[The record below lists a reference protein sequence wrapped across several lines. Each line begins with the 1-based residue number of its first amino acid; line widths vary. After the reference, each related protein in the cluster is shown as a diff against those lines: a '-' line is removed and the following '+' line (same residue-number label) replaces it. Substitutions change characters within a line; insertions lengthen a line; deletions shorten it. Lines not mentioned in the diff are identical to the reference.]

1 MRRSEP
7 NTSVHSSKGRLVVTR
22 VAEAVAQVVAVCH
35 EQFRSDPCPEAFEEA
50 ELRVRETMNALAC
63 ELLGAVIEKRDD
75 GASRIERDGQSW
87 FRVAAT
93 PRTIMTSLGPLTYR
107 RARYRTSTAPAHG
120 GLPGAVT
127 AAIYSTVL
135 ARPSRSGPTRF
146 RYAGES
152 QSLSRRRA
160 RADAEEGV
168 PARFR
173 IHAIPETDMHD
184 PERDIRDIPLSQLEL
199 SPDNVR
205 KTPADDS
212 AFTELKA
219 SIAAHGLLENL
230 IAHAMGLGADGIGR
244 YAVIAGGRRLAA
256 MQALA
261 AEGTL
266 DEDHPVPC
274 RMIGDIVTAEEVS
287 LAENSVRAA
296 MHPADQ
302 VEAFRRLADAGS
314 TAAAIAARFGVSE
327 RTVEKRLRLG
337 NAAPV
342 LLEAYRA
349 GEIDLD
355 TLMAFAV
362 TTNQARQSAVWE
374 TVSQQGYRPGAWQIK
389 RLLTEDRVPA
399 TSAIVRF
406 VGIEAYEATG
416 GKIDRDLFAEE
427 DERGIWFDD
436 PDLLNKLAI
445 DSLQVAA
452 RELET
457 RWKWAEARL
466 DVDWSATAAFGRV
479 RPQPAEPTDGEKA
492 EIERL
497 RTRNDELANMDDD
510 GWTEELVEEADAN
523 ETRLDEI
530 EATIEARAVYRRE
543 DIAIAGCIATVGNDG
558 ELKLIQGLVRPEDM
572 PARESNDANMAG
584 QDDTGDGES
593 ASSSIEAPTLAAPL
607 ASLGDAEA
615 EARKEAGV
623 GIGLADDLRAI
634 RTAIVKSQLA
644 CDFEAA
650 FDLLLFQLAR
660 GVFASGYHDD
670 ALDIRATETPDRPAM
685 RVNDDAFGTINVGEK
700 HLEIDR
706 ATQKL
711 DWTGL
716 SDTEAF
722 AELRALPERDKRTL
736 FASCV
741 ARTLKGQLAFE
752 PKARPEVEATVARL
766 DIDFAAAVR
775 GNRDQLWTADLLWS
789 RLRKDRILAVARETL
804 GETWAQAEAKH
815 KKADI
820 AKAMQDAFAHGGDV
834 PAGVTAEGRAAAIA
848 WTPPGFRAFDTGAV
862 DDSALADDEGTTAP
876 EPQPSKIDTPL
887 ENALEHSSVDPSGAD
902 GEARQDDATEA
913 DALPGDDPEPTPVE
927 ATRPINV
934 SVPGIVESIDAP
946 AVAERRAAAIASAM
960 NADATL
966 PVAASAPEVAGPPAA
981 DAGGHDVSVE
991 REQVLAPPRGNGH
1004 DNGAEL
1010 LEIPAFLRRG

>member
-1 MRRSEP
+1 
-7 NTSVHSSKGRLVVTR
+7 
-22 VAEAVAQVVAVCH
+22 
-35 EQFRSDPCPEAFEEA
+35 
-50 ELRVRETMNALAC
+50 
-63 ELLGAVIEKRDD
+63 
-75 GASRIERDGQSW
+75 
-87 FRVAAT
+87 
-93 PRTIMTSLGPLTYR
+93 
-107 RARYRTSTAPAHG
+107 
-120 GLPGAVT
+120 
-127 AAIYSTVL
+127 
-135 ARPSRSGPTRF
+135 
-146 RYAGES
+146 
-152 QSLSRRRA
+152 
-160 RADAEEGV
+160 
-168 PARFR
+168 
-173 IHAIPETDMHD
+173 MHD
-184 PERDIRDIPLSQLEL
+184 PKRDIRDIPLSQLEL
-199 SPDNVR
+199 SPANVR
-205 KTPADDS
+205 KTPADAS

-230 IAHAMGLGADGIGR
+230 IARAMEPGPDGVTR

-261 AEGTL
+261 AEGAR

-274 RMIGDIVTAEEVS
+274 RMIDGIVAAEEVS

-362 TTNQARQSAVWE
+362 TTDQAHQTAVWE

-389 RLLTEDRVPA
+389 RLLTEDRVAA
-399 TSAIVRF
+399 TSAIARF
-406 VGIEAYEATG
+406 VGIEAYEAAG
-416 GKIDRDLFAEE
+416 GRIDRDLFAEE

-436 PDLLNKLAI
+436 PDFLNTLVI
-445 DSLQVAA
+445 DSLQAAA

-479 RPQPAEPTDGEKA
+479 RPQPAEPTDEEKA

-530 EATIEARAVYRRE
+530 EATIEARAIYRRE

-572 PARESNDANMAG
+572 PAHASENANAAG
-584 QDDTGDGES
+584 PDDTGDGGT
-593 ASSSIEAPTLAAPL
+593 ASSGIEAPTLAAPL
-607 ASLGDAEA
+607 ASPGDAEA

-660 GVFASGYHDD
+660 GVFANGYHDD

-706 ATQKL
+706 AAQKL

-716 SDTEAF
+716 PDAEAF

-752 PKARPEVEATVARL
+752 PKARPEVEATVALL

-775 GNRDQLWTADLLWS
+775 GNRDQVWTADLLWS

-804 GETWAQAEAKH
+804 GETWAQAEAKR
-815 KKADI
+815 KKAEI
-820 AKAMQDAFAHGGDV
+820 ARAMQEAFAHGNGV

-862 DDSALADDEGTTAP
+862 DDSASADDEGTTAP
-876 EPQPSKIDTPL
+876 EPQPTVADTPL
-887 ENALEHSSVDPSGAD
+887 GDAPEDAGDNADGGADPSGAD
-902 GEARQDDATEA
+902 SDASQSGDPKAGAPADNVADPAQAEAPRSMNAR
-913 DALPGDDPEPTPVE
+913 V
-927 ATRPINV
+927 N
-934 SVPGIVESIDAP
+934 SVVESIDAP
-946 AVAERRAAAIASAM
+946 AVAERRATALASAV
-960 NADATL
+960 NADTTP
-966 PVAASAPEVAGPPAA
+966 PVAASAPEAAGAGDHDA
-981 DAGGHDVSVE
+981 MRITIAGGGSNVPVKP
-991 REQVLAPPRGNGH
+991 EQVMAPPRGNGH
-1004 DNGAEL
+1004 DNKAEL

>member
-1 MRRSEP
+1 
-7 NTSVHSSKGRLVVTR
+7 
-22 VAEAVAQVVAVCH
+22 
-35 EQFRSDPCPEAFEEA
+35 
-50 ELRVRETMNALAC
+50 
-63 ELLGAVIEKRDD
+63 
-75 GASRIERDGQSW
+75 
-87 FRVAAT
+87 
-93 PRTIMTSLGPLTYR
+93 
-107 RARYRTSTAPAHG
+107 
-120 GLPGAVT
+120 
-127 AAIYSTVL
+127 
-135 ARPSRSGPTRF
+135 
-146 RYAGES
+146 
-152 QSLSRRRA
+152 
-160 RADAEEGV
+160 
-168 PARFR
+168 
-173 IHAIPETDMHD
+173 MHD

-205 KTPADDS
+205 RTPADAS

-230 IAHAMGLGADGIGR
+230 IARSMEPGADGPER

-261 AEGTL
+261 AGGVLE
-266 DEDHPVPC
+266 EDHPVPC
-274 RMIGDIVTAEEVS
+274 RMIGGIVAAEEVS

-349 GEIDLD
+349 GDIDLD

-362 TTNQARQSAVWE
+362 TTDHARQSAVWE

-399 TSAIVRF
+399 TSAIARF
-406 VGIEAYEATG
+406 VGIEAYEAAG
-416 GKIDRDLFAEE
+416 GRIDRDLFAEE

-436 PDLLNKLAI
+436 PDLLNRLAM
-445 DSLQVAA
+445 DSLQTAA

-479 RPQPAEPTDGEKA
+479 RPQRAEPTDGEKA

-497 RTRNDELANMDDD
+497 RTRNGELANMDDD
-510 GWTEELVEEADAN
+510 GWTEELVEEAGAN
-523 ETRLDEI
+523 EERLDEI
-530 EATIEARAVYRRE
+530 EAMIEASAVYRRE

-558 ELKLIQGLVRPEDM
+558 ELKLIQGLVRPEDI
-572 PARESNDANMAG
+572 PGRESNDANMAG
-584 QDDTGDGES
+584 QDDTGDGENTI
-593 ASSSIEAPTLAAPL
+593 SSIEAPTFVAPL
-607 ASLGDAEA
+607 ASPGDAEA
-615 EARKEAGV
+615 EARKEVGV

-660 GVFASGYHDD
+660 SVFTNGYHDD
-670 ALDIRATETPDRPAM
+670 ALDIRAAETPDRPAM
-685 RVNDDAFGTINVGEK
+685 RVNDDAFGNIHVGEK

-706 ATQKL
+706 AAQKL

-716 SDTEAF
+716 PDDDAF
-722 AELRALPERDKRTL
+722 AELRALSEQDKRTL

-766 DIDFAAAVR
+766 GIDFAAAVR
-775 GNRDQLWTADLLWS
+775 GNRDQVWTADLLWS
-789 RLRKDRILAVARETL
+789 RLRKDRILAIARETL
-804 GETWAQAEAKH
+804 GEAWAQAEAKQ
-815 KKADI
+815 KKAYI
-820 AKAMQDAFAHGGDV
+820 AKAMQDAFAHGGGV

-848 WTPPGFRAFDTGAV
+848 WTPPGFRAFDTGTV
-862 DDSALADDEGTTAP
+862 DDSGAADDPGTTAP
-876 EPQPSKIDTPL
+876 EPQPSVADTPL
-887 ENALEHSSVDPSGAD
+887 GDAPEDDGDDADGGADPSGAD
-902 GEARQDDATEA
+902 RNTSTSGVPEAG
-913 DALPGDDPEPTPVE
+913 ALPDNDSDPAPVD
-927 ATRPINV
+927 AQQPMNARV
-934 SVPGIVESIDAP
+934 HSVVESIDAP
-946 AVAERRAAAIASAM
+946 AVAERRAAALASAK
-960 NADATL
+960 NADATP
-966 PVAASAPEVAGPPAA
+966 PVAASAPEADGAGDQDAMRITI
-981 DAGGHDVSVE
+981 AGGGHEVSVE
-991 REQVLAPPRGNGH
+991 REQVLAPPRGNGQ
-1004 DNGAEL
+1004 DNGSEL

>member
-1 MRRSEP
+1 MP
-7 NTSVHSSKGRLVVTR
+7 
-22 VAEAVAQVVAVCH
+22 
-35 EQFRSDPCPEAFEEA
+35 D
-50 ELRVRETMNALAC
+50 
-63 ELLGAVIEKRDD
+63 
-75 GASRIERDGQSW
+75 
-87 FRVAAT
+87 
-93 PRTIMTSLGPLTYR
+93 
-107 RARYRTSTAPAHG
+107 
-120 GLPGAVT
+120 AVT
-127 AAIYSTVL
+127 AAIDPTVL
-135 ARPSRSGPTRF
+135 ARSGRSSLIRF
-146 RYAGES
+146 NYVVES
-152 QSLSRRRA
+152 PCRA
-160 RADAEEGV
+160 VFGRRADAEEGV

-184 PERDIRDIPLSQLEL
+184 PERDISDIPLSQLEL
-199 SPDNVR
+199 SPGNVR
-205 KTPADDS
+205 KTPADAS

-230 IAHAMGLGADGIGR
+230 IARAMEPGPDGPVR

-261 AEGTL
+261 AEGAL

-274 RMIGDIVTAEEVS
+274 RMIGSIVAAEEVS

-314 TAAAIAARFGVSE
+314 TAAAIAVRFGVSE

-349 GEIDLD
+349 DEIDLD

-362 TTNQARQSAVWE
+362 TTDQARQSVVWE

-399 TSAIVRF
+399 TSAIVHF
-406 VGIEAYEATG
+406 VGLEAYEAAG
-416 GKIDRDLFAEE
+416 GRIDRDLFAEE

-436 PDLLNKLAI
+436 PDLLNKLAM
-445 DSLQVAA
+445 DSLQAAA

-479 RPQPAEPTDGEKA
+479 RPQPAEPTDEEKA

-530 EATIEARAVYRRE
+530 EAAIDARAVYRRE

-572 PARESNDANMAG
+572 PAREPNDANMAG

-607 ASLGDAEA
+607 ASPGDAEA

-644 CDFEAA
+644 SDFDAA

-660 GVFASGYHDD
+660 GVFTNGYHDD
-670 ALDIRATETPDRPAM
+670 ALDIRAAETPDRPAM

-700 HLEIDR
+700 HLELDR
-706 ATQKL
+706 AGQKL

-716 SDTEAF
+716 SDDEAF
-722 AELRALPERDKRTL
+722 AELRALPERDKRAL

-752 PKARPEVEATVARL
+752 PKARPEIEATVARL

-775 GNRDQLWTADLLWS
+775 GNRDQVWTADLLWS
-789 RLRKDRILAVARETL
+789 RLRKDRILAIARGTL
-804 GETWAQAEAKH
+804 GETWMQAETKQ

-820 AKAMQDAFAHGGDV
+820 AKAMQDAFAHGDGV
-834 PAGVTAEGRAAAIA
+834 PAGITAEGRAAAIA
-848 WTPPGFRAFDTGAV
+848 WTPPGFRAFDTGTV
-862 DDSALADDEGTTAP
+862 DDSGAADDPGTTAP
-876 EPQPSKIDTPL
+876 EPQPTVADTPL
-887 ENALEHSSVDPSGAD
+887 GGTPEDDGDNVNGGPDPSGVDAD
-902 GEARQDDATEA
+902 TPQAGAPEDGTLPDNDA
-913 DALPGDDPEPTPVE
+913 DPVPVE
-927 ATRPINV
+927 APRPMNARV
-934 SVPGIVESIDAP
+934 HSVVESIDAP
-946 AVAERRAAAIASAM
+946 AVAERRAVALASNV
-960 NADATL
+960 NADAT
-966 PVAASAPEVAGPPAA
+966 P
-981 DAGGHDVSVE
+981 SVE

-1004 DNGAEL
+1004 DNKAEL

>member
-1 MRRSEP
+1 
-7 NTSVHSSKGRLVVTR
+7 
-22 VAEAVAQVVAVCH
+22 
-35 EQFRSDPCPEAFEEA
+35 
-50 ELRVRETMNALAC
+50 
-63 ELLGAVIEKRDD
+63 
-75 GASRIERDGQSW
+75 
-87 FRVAAT
+87 
-93 PRTIMTSLGPLTYR
+93 
-107 RARYRTSTAPAHG
+107 
-120 GLPGAVT
+120 
-127 AAIYSTVL
+127 
-135 ARPSRSGPTRF
+135 
-146 RYAGES
+146 
-152 QSLSRRRA
+152 
-160 RADAEEGV
+160 
-168 PARFR
+168 
-173 IHAIPETDMHD
+173 MHD

-205 KTPADDS
+205 RTPADAS

-230 IAHAMGLGADGIGR
+230 IARSMEPGADGPER

-261 AEGTL
+261 AGGVLE
-266 DEDHPVPC
+266 EDHPVPC
-274 RMIGDIVTAEEVS
+274 RMIGGIVAAEEVS

-349 GEIDLD
+349 GEIELD

-362 TTNQARQSAVWE
+362 TTDQARQSAVWE

-406 VGIEAYEATG
+406 VGIEAYEAAG
-416 GKIDRDLFAEE
+416 GRIDRDLFAEE

-436 PDLLNKLAI
+436 PDLLNKLAM
-445 DSLQVAA
+445 DSLQAAA
-452 RELET
+452 RELKT

-497 RTRNDELANMDDD
+497 RTRNGELANMDDD

-530 EATIEARAVYRRE
+530 EATIEARAIYRRE
-543 DIAIAGCIATVGNDG
+543 DIAIAGCIATVGNGG
-558 ELKLIQGLVRPEDM
+558 ELKLIQGLVRSGDM
-572 PARESNDANMAG
+572 PAREAG
-584 QDDTGDGES
+584 AAGHDDTGDGENTI
-593 ASSSIEAPTLAAPL
+593 SSIAAPTFVAPL
-607 ASLGDAEA
+607 ASPGDAEA

-660 GVFASGYHDD
+660 GVFTTGYHDD
-670 ALDIRATETPDRPAM
+670 ALDIRAAETPDRPAM
-685 RVNDDAFGTINVGEK
+685 RVNDDAFGNIHVGEK

-706 ATQKL
+706 AAQKL

-716 SDTEAF
+716 PDDDAF
-722 AELRALPERDKRTL
+722 AELRALSEQDKRTL

-766 DIDFAAAVR
+766 GIDFAAAVR
-775 GNRDQLWTADLLWS
+775 GNRDQVWTADLLWS
-789 RLRKDRILAVARETL
+789 RLRKDRILAIARETL
-804 GETWAQAEAKH
+804 GEAWAQAEAKQ
-815 KKADI
+815 KKAYI
-820 AKAMQDAFAHGGDV
+820 AKAMQDAFAHGGGV

-848 WTPPGFRAFDTGAV
+848 WTPPGFRAFDTGTV
-862 DDSALADDEGTTAP
+862 DDSGAADDPGTTAP
-876 EPQPSKIDTPL
+876 EPQPSVADTPL
-887 ENALEHSSVDPSGAD
+887 GDAPEDDGDDADGGADPSGAD
-902 GEARQDDATEA
+902 RNTSTSGVPEAG
-913 DALPGDDPEPTPVE
+913 ALPDNDSDPAPVD
-927 ATRPINV
+927 AQQPMNARV
-934 SVPGIVESIDAP
+934 HSVVESIDAP
-946 AVAERRAAAIASAM
+946 AVAERRAAALASAK
-960 NADATL
+960 NADATP
-966 PVAASAPEVAGPPAA
+966 PVAASAPEADGAGDQDAMRITI
-981 DAGGHDVSVE
+981 AGGGHEVSVE
-991 REQVLAPPRGNGH
+991 REQVLAPPRGNGQ
-1004 DNGAEL
+1004 DNGSEL

>member
-1 MRRSEP
+1 
-7 NTSVHSSKGRLVVTR
+7 
-22 VAEAVAQVVAVCH
+22 
-35 EQFRSDPCPEAFEEA
+35 
-50 ELRVRETMNALAC
+50 
-63 ELLGAVIEKRDD
+63 
-75 GASRIERDGQSW
+75 
-87 FRVAAT
+87 
-93 PRTIMTSLGPLTYR
+93 
-107 RARYRTSTAPAHG
+107 
-120 GLPGAVT
+120 
-127 AAIYSTVL
+127 
-135 ARPSRSGPTRF
+135 
-146 RYAGES
+146 
-152 QSLSRRRA
+152 
-160 RADAEEGV
+160 
-168 PARFR
+168 
-173 IHAIPETDMHD
+173 MHD
-184 PERDIRDIPLSQLEL
+184 PERDISDIPLSQLEL

-205 KTPADDS
+205 KTPADAS

-219 SIAAHGLLENL
+219 SIAAHGLLVNL
-230 IAHAMGLGADGIGR
+230 IARSMEPGADGPGR

-261 AEGTL
+261 AEGAL
-266 DEDHPVPC
+266 EEDHPVPC
-274 RMIGDIVTAEEVS
+274 RMIGGIVAAEEVS

-362 TTNQARQSAVWE
+362 TTDQARQNAVWE
-374 TVSQQGYRPGAWQIK
+374 TVGQQGYRPGAWQIK
-389 RLLTEDRVPA
+389 RLLTEDQVSA
-399 TSAIVRF
+399 TSAIARF
-406 VGIEAYEATG
+406 VGIEAYEAAG
-416 GKIDRDLFAEE
+416 GRIDRDLFAEE

-436 PDLLNKLAI
+436 PDLLNKLAM
-445 DSLQVAA
+445 DSLQAAA

-479 RPQPAEPTDGEKA
+479 RPQPAEPTDEEKA

-572 PARESNDANMAG
+572 PAREAGDADAAG
-584 QDDTGDGES
+584 KDDTGDGER
-593 ASSSIEAPTLAAPL
+593 ASSGIDAPTFLAPL
-607 ASLGDAEA
+607 ASSVDVEA

-660 GVFASGYHDD
+660 SVFTNGYHDD

-685 RVNDDAFGTINVGEK
+685 RVNDDAFGDINVGEK

-706 ATQKL
+706 AAQKL

-716 SDTEAF
+716 SDDEAF
-722 AELRALPERDKRTL
+722 AELRALPEQDKRTL

-766 DIDFAAAVR
+766 GIDFTAAVR
-775 GNRDQLWTADLLWS
+775 GNRDQVWTADLLWS

-804 GETWAQAEAKH
+804 GETWAQAEAKQ
-815 KKADI
+815 KKAEI
-820 AKAMQDAFAHGGDV
+820 AKAMQEAFAHGNGV
-834 PAGVTAEGRAAAIA
+834 PAGVTADGRAAAIA

-862 DDSALADDEGTTAP
+862 DDSASADDEGTTAP
-876 EPQPSKIDTPL
+876 EPQPTAADTPL
-887 ENALEHSSVDPSGAD
+887 GDAPEDAGDNADGGADPSGAD
-902 GEARQDDATEA
+902 SDTSQSR
-913 DALPGDDPEPTPVE
+913 DPEAGAP
-927 ATRPINV
+927 ADNV
-934 SVPGIVESIDAP
+934 ADPAPAGAQQPMNARVQSVVESIEAP
-946 AVAERRAAAIASAM
+946 AVAERRATALASAK
-960 NADATL
+960 NSDAAP
-966 PVAASAPEVAGPPAA
+966 PVAASVAEAA
-981 DAGGHDVSVE
+981 DPPTGDAVPADHAAVRITITGGGHEVSEE

-1004 DNGAEL
+1004 DNGLEL

>member
-1 MRRSEP
+1 MS
-7 NTSVHSSKGRLVVTR
+7 
-22 VAEAVAQVVAVCH
+22 
-35 EQFRSDPCPEAFEEA
+35 
-50 ELRVRETMNALAC
+50 
-63 ELLGAVIEKRDD
+63 
-75 GASRIERDGQSW
+75 
-87 FRVAAT
+87 
-93 PRTIMTSLGPLTYR
+93 
-107 RARYRTSTAPAHG
+107 
-120 GLPGAVT
+120 
-127 AAIYSTVL
+127 
-135 ARPSRSGPTRF
+135 
-146 RYAGES
+146 
-152 QSLSRRRA
+152 
-160 RADAEEGV
+160 
-168 PARFR
+168 
-173 IHAIPETDMHD
+173 
-184 PERDIRDIPLSQLEL
+184 ERDIRDIPLSQLEL
-199 SPDNVR
+199 SPGNVR
-205 KTPADDS
+205 KTPADAS

-230 IAHAMGLGADGIGR
+230 IARSHGTRRGWPRALRGDRRRAAAGRDAGAGR
-244 YAVIAGGRRLAA
+244 RRRAGGGPPRA
-256 MQALA
+256 
-261 AEGTL
+261 
-266 DEDHPVPC
+266 PC
-274 RMIGDIVTAEEVS
+274 RMIGGIVAAEEVS

-349 GEIDLD
+349 GEIDLE

-362 TTNQARQSAVWE
+362 TTDHARQTAVWE

-399 TSAIVRF
+399 TSNIARF
-406 VGIEAYEATG
+406 VGLEAYEAAG
-416 GKIDRDLFAEE
+416 GQIDRDLFAEE

-436 PDLLNKLAI
+436 PDLLNKLAM
-445 DSLQVAA
+445 DSLQAA
-452 RELET
+452 TRELET

-466 DVDWSATAAFGRV
+466 EVDWSATAAFGRV
-479 RPQPAEPTDGEKA
+479 RPQPAEPKDEEKA

-497 RTRNDELANMDDD
+497 RTRNDELANMGDD
-510 GWTEELVEEADAN
+510 GWTEELVDEADAN

-558 ELKLIQGLVRPEDM
+558 ELKLIQGLVRPEDI
-572 PARESNDANMAG
+572 PARESGEAG
-584 QDDTGDGES
+584 AGGHDDTGDEENTIS
-593 ASSSIEAPTLAAPL
+593 RIDAPTLVAPL
-607 ASLGDAEA
+607 ASPGDAES

-644 CDFEAA
+644 CDFDAA

-660 GVFASGYHDD
+660 SVFTTGYYDD
-670 ALDIRATETPDRPAM
+670 ALDIRAAETPDRPAM

-706 ATQKL
+706 SAQKL

-716 SDTEAF
+716 PDDEAF
-722 AELRALPERDKRTL
+722 AGLRALPERDKRTL

-741 ARTLKGQLAFE
+741 ARMLKGQLAFE

-766 DIDFAAAVR
+766 GIDFAAAVR
-775 GNRDQLWTADLLWS
+775 GNRNQVWTADLLWS
-789 RLRKDRILAVARETL
+789 RLRKDRILAIARETL
-804 GETWAQAEAKH
+804 GETWAQAEAKQ

-820 AKAMQDAFAHGGDV
+820 AKAMQDAFAHGDGV

-848 WTPPGFRAFDTGAV
+848 WTPPGFRAFDTGTV
-862 DDSALADDEGTTAP
+862 DDEGAASDEGTAAP
-876 EPQPSKIDTPL
+876 DPQPAKADTPL
-887 ENALEHSSVDPSGAD
+887 RNAPEDGGTDPAPAEAQQPMNAGVQSV
-902 GEARQDDATEA
+902 
-913 DALPGDDPEPTPVE
+913 
-927 ATRPINV
+927 
-934 SVPGIVESIDAP
+934 VESIDAP
-946 AVAERRAAAIASAM
+946 AVAERRAAALASDK
-960 NADATL
+960 NSDATL
-966 PVAASAPEVAGPPAA
+966 PAVASAPEPA
-981 DAGGHDVSVE
+981 DHDVSVE
-991 REQVLAPPRGNGH
+991 PEQVLAPPRGNGR
-1004 DNGAEL
+1004 DDDAEL

>member
-1 MRRSEP
+1 
-7 NTSVHSSKGRLVVTR
+7 
-22 VAEAVAQVVAVCH
+22 
-35 EQFRSDPCPEAFEEA
+35 
-50 ELRVRETMNALAC
+50 
-63 ELLGAVIEKRDD
+63 
-75 GASRIERDGQSW
+75 
-87 FRVAAT
+87 
-93 PRTIMTSLGPLTYR
+93 
-107 RARYRTSTAPAHG
+107 
-120 GLPGAVT
+120 
-127 AAIYSTVL
+127 
-135 ARPSRSGPTRF
+135 
-146 RYAGES
+146 
-152 QSLSRRRA
+152 
-160 RADAEEGV
+160 
-168 PARFR
+168 
-173 IHAIPETDMHD
+173 
-184 PERDIRDIPLSQLEL
+184 
-199 SPDNVR
+199 
-205 KTPADDS
+205 
-212 AFTELKA
+212 
-219 SIAAHGLLENL
+219 
-230 IAHAMGLGADGIGR
+230 
-244 YAVIAGGRRLAA
+244 

-261 AEGTL
+261 AEGAL
-266 DEDHPVPC
+266 EEDHPVPC
-274 RMIGDIVTAEEVS
+274 RMIGSIVAAEEVS

-362 TTNQARQSAVWE
+362 TTDQARQSAVWE

-399 TSAIVRF
+399 TSAIARF
-406 VGIEAYEATG
+406 VGTETYEGAG
-416 GKIDRDLFAEE
+416 GKVDRDLFAEE

-436 PDLLNKLAI
+436 PDLLNKLAM

-452 RELET
+452 RELKT

-510 GWTEELVEEADAN
+510 GWTEELVEEAEAN
-523 ETRLDEI
+523 EERLDEI

-572 PARESNDANMAG
+572 PAREAGDADAAG
-584 QDDTGDGES
+584 HADTADGEENTIS
-593 ASSSIEAPTLAAPL
+593 GIDAPTFVAP
-607 ASLGDAEA
+607 GDAEA

-660 GVFASGYHDD
+660 GVFTSGYHDD
-670 ALDIRATETPDRPAM
+670 ALDIRAAETPDRPAM

-706 ATQKL
+706 AGQKL
-711 DWTGL
+711 DWTDL
-716 SDTEAF
+716 PDAEAF
-722 AELRALPERDKRTL
+722 AELRVLPERDKRTL

-775 GNRDQLWTADLLWS
+775 GNRDQVWTADLLWS
-789 RLRKDRILAVARETL
+789 RLRKDRILAIARETL
-804 GETWAQAEAKH
+804 GETWAQAEAKQ

-820 AKAMQDAFAHGGDV
+820 AKAMQDAFAHGDGI
-834 PAGVTAEGRAAAIA
+834 PAGITAEGRAAAIA
-848 WTPPGFRAFDTGAV
+848 WTPPGFRAFDTGTV
-862 DDSALADDEGTTAP
+862 DDEGAADDEGTAAP
-876 EPQPSKIDTPL
+876 DPQPAAADTPL
-887 ENALEHSSVDPSGAD
+887 GNAPEDDGPDTSGV
-902 GEARQDDATEA
+902 EAETSQA
-913 DALPGDDPEPTPVE
+913 GDPETSAPADNDAEPVPVE
-927 ATRPINV
+927 APQRMNAGVP
-934 SVPGIVESIDAP
+934 SVVESIDAP
-946 AVAERRAAAIASAM
+946 AVAERRAAALASAK
-960 NADATL
+960 NSDAAPT
-966 PVAASAPEVAGPPAA
+966 PESAPEAIDPPAGDAGPA
-981 DAGGHDVSVE
+981 DHDAMRITIAGGGHDVSVE
-991 REQVLAPPRGNGH
+991 PEQVMAPPRGNGH
-1004 DNGAEL
+1004 DNKAEL
-1010 LEIPAFLRRG
+1010 LEIPSFLRRG

>member
-1 MRRSEP
+1 
-7 NTSVHSSKGRLVVTR
+7 
-22 VAEAVAQVVAVCH
+22 
-35 EQFRSDPCPEAFEEA
+35 
-50 ELRVRETMNALAC
+50 
-63 ELLGAVIEKRDD
+63 
-75 GASRIERDGQSW
+75 
-87 FRVAAT
+87 
-93 PRTIMTSLGPLTYR
+93 
-107 RARYRTSTAPAHG
+107 
-120 GLPGAVT
+120 
-127 AAIYSTVL
+127 
-135 ARPSRSGPTRF
+135 
-146 RYAGES
+146 
-152 QSLSRRRA
+152 
-160 RADAEEGV
+160 
-168 PARFR
+168 
-173 IHAIPETDMHD
+173 MHD

-205 KTPADDS
+205 KTPADAS
-212 AFTELKA
+212 AFIELKA
-219 SIAAHGLLENL
+219 SIASHGLLENL
-230 IAHAMGLGADGIGR
+230 IARSMESGTNGIAR

-261 AEGTL
+261 TEGAL
-266 DEDHPVPC
+266 EEDHLVPC
-274 RMIGDIVTAEEVS
+274 RLIGGIVAAEEVS

-349 GEIDLD
+349 SEIDLE

-362 TTNQARQSAVWE
+362 TTDQARQSAVWAA
-374 TVSQQGYRPGAWQIK
+374 VSEQGYRPGAWQIK

-399 TSAIVRF
+399 TSAIARF
-406 VGIEAYEATG
+406 VGLEAYEAAG
-416 GKIDRDLFAEE
+416 GRIDRDLFAEE

-436 PDLLNKLAI
+436 PDLLNKLAMN
-445 DSLQVAA
+445 SLQVAA

-466 DVDWSATAAFGRV
+466 DVDWNTTASFGRV

-497 RTRNDELANMDDD
+497 RTRNDELANMDDA
-510 GWTEELVEEADAN
+510 WTEELVEEAESN

-572 PARESNDANMAG
+572 PAREAGDANMAG

-593 ASSSIEAPTLAAPL
+593 ASSSIDAPTLAAPL
-607 ASLGDAEA
+607 ASPGDAEA

-623 GIGLADDLRAI
+623 DIGLADDLRAI

-644 CDFEAA
+644 CNFDAA

-660 GVFASGYHDD
+660 GVFTTGYHDD

-706 ATQKL
+706 AAQKL

-716 SDTEAF
+716 PDAEAF

-766 DIDFAAAVR
+766 DIEFAAAVR
-775 GNRDQLWTADLLWS
+775 GNRDQVWTADLLWS
-789 RLRKDRILAVARETL
+789 RLRKDRILAIARETL
-804 GETWAQAEAKH
+804 GETWAQAEAKQ

-820 AKAMQDAFAHGGDV
+820 AKAMQDAFAHGDDL
-834 PAGVTAEGRAAAIA
+834 PAGITAEGRAAAIA
-848 WTPPGFRAFDTGAV
+848 WTPPGFRAFDTSAV
-862 DDSALADDEGTTAP
+862 DDEGAPSDEGTAAP
-876 EPQPSKIDTPL
+876 DPQRAKADTPL
-887 ENALEHSSVDPSGAD
+887 GNTPEENGNDADGGADPSGAD
-902 GEARQDDATEA
+902 SDTSQSR
-913 DALPGDDPEPTPVE
+913 DPEAGAPADNVADPVPVE
-927 ATRPINV
+927 AQKPMNAGV
-934 SVPGIVESIDAP
+934 HSVIESIDAP
-946 AVAERRAAAIASAM
+946 AVAERRADALASAVY
-960 NADATL
+960 ADAAP
-966 PVAASAPEVAGPPAA
+966 PVAASAPEAA
-981 DAGGHDVSVE
+981 DPTAGDAIAGRGHDVSVE
-991 REQVLAPPRGNGH
+991 REQVLAPPRGNGQ